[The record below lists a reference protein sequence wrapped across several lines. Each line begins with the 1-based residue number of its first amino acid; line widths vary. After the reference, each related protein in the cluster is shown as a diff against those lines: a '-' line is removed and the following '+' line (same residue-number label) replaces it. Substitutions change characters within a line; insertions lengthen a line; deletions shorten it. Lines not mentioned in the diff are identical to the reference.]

1 MEFFWLIH
9 FVYMVKFI
17 LYLSLMVQVHL
28 IDLIT
33 SNNKKYEEGD
43 KLQIFFNFINKLL
56 LKLSS
61 SNELHA
67 VITMLASL
75 IL

>member
-28 IDLIT
+28 MDLIT

-67 VITMLASL
+67 VITMLDSL

>member
-28 IDLIT
+28 MDLIT

>member
-1 MEFFWLIH
+1 
-9 FVYMVKFI
+9 MVKFI

-28 IDLIT
+28 MDLIT